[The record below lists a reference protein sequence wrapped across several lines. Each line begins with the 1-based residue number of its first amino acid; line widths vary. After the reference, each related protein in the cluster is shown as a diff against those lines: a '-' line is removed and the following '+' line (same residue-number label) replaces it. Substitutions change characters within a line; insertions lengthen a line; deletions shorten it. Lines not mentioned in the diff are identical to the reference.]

1 MTQFLFNDRFPRSNQ
16 YNPVWA
22 MENPMGANPLWLT
35 EWLTQ
40 HIDLQPDMRVL
51 DLGCGKAKSS
61 IFLAR
66 EYDVE
71 VWAVDLWT
79 GADENLVRVED
90 AGVSDRVVPIHA
102 DARQLPFAGE
112 FFDAVVCIDSFQYFG
127 TDDLYLNYLAHFV
140 REGATLAFVSAG
152 QMQEFGQSVPDHLKR
167 LWTGDYWTLHTSE
180 WWKRH
185 VEKAGL
191 FEVTHAGTMPD
202 GCRLWLEWAEATHS
216 AAWYRE
222 ALKADQGRY
231 LGYTSIVARRI
242 EGPPLAEH
250 AWPSTLRFRESDY
263 QPYPLLRDTRPAH
276 GPLKSLTDRLLGSR
290 RDRHG
295 N

>member
-1 MTQFLFNDRFPRSNQ
+1 
-16 YNPVWA
+16 
-22 MENPMGANPLWLT
+22 MGANPLWLT

-61 IFLAR
+61 VFLAR
-66 EYDVE
+66 EFDVE

-112 FFDAVVCIDSFQYFG
+112 FFDTVVCIDSFQYFG
-127 TDDLYLNYLAHFV
+127 TDELYLNYLAHFL
-140 REGATLAFVSAG
+140 REGGALAFVSAG

-167 LWTGDYWTLHTSE
+167 LWTGDYWTLHTSD
-180 WWKRH
+180 WWRQH
-185 VEKAGL
+185 VAKTGL

-202 GCRLWLEWAEATHS
+202 GCRLWLEWAEATAFGRLVS
-216 AAWYRE
+216 RDAEGRLADATSGTRASWPAASR
-222 ALKADQGRY
+222 GRRSPSMPG
-231 LGYTSIVARRI
+231 LARSGSERATI
-242 EGPPLAEH
+242 G
-250 AWPSTLRFRESDY
+250 RFRSCVTLN
-263 QPYPLLRDTRPAH
+263 PLTARSKR
-276 GPLKSLTDRLLGSR
+276 
-290 RDRHG
+290 
-295 N
+295 